1 MLFLSSVHRSPNS
14 KADHTNRKWYGQPE
28 DFGILAHV
36 DMSVSRRGVLLDGVR
51 SEEEKGSQPKYR
63 QLREALLER
72 IRGLPEGAAL
82 PTERELCAD
91 FGVSRA
97 TVRHALQRLEGEQR
111 IYRRQGKGT
120 FVARVKIEQRLG
132 LTSHTEEMRARGMVP
147 GSKLIDV
154 SRVAASA
161 EVAGALRLAEGSEVL
176 QIERLRLADGD
187 PIAIEVLYLNAER
200 FDGISAALGESGSFY
215 QLLHSDYGVELASAE
230 ETIEAVIAGPRE
242 AKLLGCGQA
251 APLLLLSRLSL
262 DTSGR
267 PTEYVRSLYRGD
279 RFRFRRHLER
289 GADGAPDTALA
300 DLSLREAVEADAPA
314 LASVFV
320 SSWQAGYPGI
330 VDDAVIAALDER
342 EVADWLLPMAS
353 GNTRT
358 VLAESADGAVLGWL
372 RYGDDPDDARNGH
385 IYSLYVR
392 PSAGGRGVGRR
403 LLEHGIEASDGRAVT
418 LWVFEANARARRLY
432 GSAGFSPDGGR
443 RVEEEYGAQEI
454 HLTRPAVVADPP
466 E

>member
-1 MLFLSSVHRSPNS
+1 M
-14 KADHTNRKWYGQPE
+14 
-28 DFGILAHV
+28 
-36 DMSVSRRGVLLDGVR
+36 LDGVR
-51 SEEEKGSQPKYR
+51 SEEEKGNQPKYR
-63 QLREALLER
+63 QLREALIER

-120 FVARVKIEQRLG
+120 FVSRVKIEQRLG

-154 SRVAASA
+154 SRVPASA
-161 EVAGALRLAEGSEVL
+161 EVAGALRLGEGTEVL

-230 ETIEAVIAGPRE
+230 ETIEAVVAGTRE
-242 AKLLGCGQA
+242 AKLLGCGPA

-262 DTSGR
+262 DTAGR

-289 GADGAPDTALA
+289 GADGDAPTVPA
-300 DLSLREAVEADAPA
+300 DPSLREAVEADAAA
-314 LASVFV
+314 LAAVFV

-330 VDDAVIAALDER
+330 VDDAVIAALDEG
-342 EVADWLLPMAS
+342 EVAGWLLPMAS

-372 RYGDDPDDARNGH
+372 RYGDDPEDPRNGH
-385 IYSLYVR
+385 VYSLYVR

-403 LLEHGIEASDGRAVT
+403 LLERGIEACGGRPVT

-443 RVEEEYGAQEI
+443 RVEQEYGAQEI
-454 HLTRPAVVADPP
+454 HLTRPAAVADPSA
-466 E
+466 

>member
-1 MLFLSSVHRSPNS
+1 
-14 KADHTNRKWYGQPE
+14 
-28 DFGILAHV
+28 
-36 DMSVSRRGVLLDGVR
+36 VLEGARTDEGN
-51 SEEEKGSQPKYR
+51 GSQPKYR
-63 QLREALLER
+63 LLRDALLEQ

-97 TVRHALQRLEGEQR
+97 TVRHALQRLESEQR

-120 FVARVKIEQRLG
+120 FVARRKIEQRLG

-154 SRVAASA
+154 SRVPASS
-161 EVAGALRLAEGSEVL
+161 EVATALRLAEGTELL
-176 QIERLRLADGD
+176 QIERLRLADGE
-187 PIAIEVLYLNAER
+187 PIAIEVLYLQAER

-230 ETIEAVIAGPRE
+230 ETIEAVVAGARE
-242 AKLLGCGQA
+242 AGLLGCGQA

-262 DTSGR
+262 DTRGR
-267 PTEYVRSLYRGD
+267 PIEYVRSLYRGD
-279 RFRFRRHLER
+279 RFRLRRHLER
-289 GADGAPDTALA
+289 SHGVAPAGQDVL
-300 DLSLREAVEADAPA
+300 LRAAVEADAPA

-320 SSWQAGYPGI
+320 SSWQAGYPGV
-330 VDDAVIAALDER
+330 VDDAVIAALDET
-342 EVADWLLPMAS
+342 EVADWLLPMETGS
-353 GNTRT
+353 QRT
-358 VLAESADGAVLGWL
+358 VLAESDDGSVLGWL
-372 RYGDDPDDARNGH
+372 RFGDDPDDARNGH

-403 LLEHGIEASDGRAVT
+403 LLEHGIEQCTAGSERAVT

-432 GSAGFSPDGGR
+432 TAAGFVDDGGR
-443 RVEEEYGAQEI
+443 QVEPEYGAQEI
-454 HLTRPAVVADPP
+454 HLTRPAGGRAT
-466 E
+466 